1 MGVKEGVELWEG
13 RRKWSSER
21 EGGSGAVGVKE
32 GVELWE
38 GRRKWSCGS

>member
-1 MGVKEGVELWEG
+1 MGGKEGVELWEG
-13 RRKWSSER
+13 RREWSCGS

-38 GRRKWSCGS
+38 GRREWNCGS